1 MYMQFQSIYVAP
13 HWKVQEQRGK
23 EFSTQ
28 ICQKKKKEFVTEEL
42 RSGILITV

>member
-28 ICQKKKKEFVTEEL
+28 ICQKKKDNIK
-42 RSGILITV
+42 INNKKKK